1 MNINYFIDTK
11 RYSPQ
16 SHSTVHAGFMVL
28 ILNKEDQSDV
38 KTMNNN

>member
-11 RYSPQ
+11 RYTPQ
-16 SHSTVHAGFMVL
+16 SHSTVHAGFRV
-28 ILNKEDQSDV
+28 LNKEDQSDV